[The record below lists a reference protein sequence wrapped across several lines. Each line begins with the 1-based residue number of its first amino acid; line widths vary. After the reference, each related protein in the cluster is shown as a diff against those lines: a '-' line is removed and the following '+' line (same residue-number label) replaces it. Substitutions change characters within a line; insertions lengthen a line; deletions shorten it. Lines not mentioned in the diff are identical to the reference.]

1 MDKTVNA
8 SECGANE
15 SVAEN
20 ALRGA
25 AVGRVEESVLG
36 SACLEESLIEC
47 EANSSGPDKCAGC
60 DAADCSACDV
70 ANDCSCDRSR
80 GYLEEEILVED
91 TPCECCASPCECG
104 GENVAS
110 GGLNEEVLSDESQE
124 VPYIAE
130 ESLESEASEADD
142 IVEEITE
149 QAVEEV
155 VGEIAE
161 EQVEDQPEEVEE
173 PIEESAEE
181 VVQPAEEPAEEADQ
195 PTEEPVEE
203 QPTEEPEQPAE
214 EIAPAIAE
222 ELVRDEISA
231 SEVDSVMTDADA
243 AALIEDVGGAV
254 HSGKKGIINI
264 DTLSLSFE
272 AGQTVTIEALKE
284 KKLIDKK
291 VGQVKVLARG
301 RLDKPLIVELQDYSI
316 EAAKMILIT
325 GGRVRKN

>member
-15 SVAEN
+15 SAAEN

-47 EANSSGPDKCAGC
+47 EANSSVPDKCAGC

-91 TPCECCASPCECG
+91 TPCECSASPCECG
-104 GENVAS
+104 GENAKS

-124 VPYIAE
+124 VPYIEE

-155 VGEIAE
+155 V
-161 EQVEDQPEEVEE
+161 
-173 PIEESAEE
+173 
-181 VVQPAEEPAEEADQ
+181 
-195 PTEEPVEE
+195 
-203 QPTEEPEQPAE
+203 
-214 EIAPAIAE
+214 E
-222 ELVRDEISA
+222 ELA
-231 SEVDSVMTDADA
+231 EV
-243 AALIEDVGGAV
+243 
-254 HSGKKGIINI
+254 
-264 DTLSLSFE
+264 
-272 AGQTVTIEALKE
+272 
-284 KKLIDKK
+284 
-291 VGQVKVLARG
+291 
-301 RLDKPLIVELQDYSI
+301 
-316 EAAKMILIT
+316 
-325 GGRVRKN
+325 